1 MKLKNVYILWTT
13 YFDSTLSRREGR
25 RLPSKLCI
33 PEPDL
38 KELVE
43 ACRERGL
50 GIVSVKEARYPR
62 VWWKK
67 AAYVAVEK
75 DGGKKASIL
84 MEVSK
89 GLRRIRSMRGRRR
102 EEGG

>member
-1 MKLKNVYILWTT
+1 LKLKDVYILWTT

-33 PEPDL
+33 PEPGL
-38 KELVE
+38 EELVE
-43 ACRERGL
+43 ACREKGL
-50 GIVSVKEARYPR
+50 KIRAVKEARYPR
-62 VWWKK
+62 VWWKE

-75 DGGKKASIL
+75 EGRKTALLLDI
-84 MEVSK
+84 SK